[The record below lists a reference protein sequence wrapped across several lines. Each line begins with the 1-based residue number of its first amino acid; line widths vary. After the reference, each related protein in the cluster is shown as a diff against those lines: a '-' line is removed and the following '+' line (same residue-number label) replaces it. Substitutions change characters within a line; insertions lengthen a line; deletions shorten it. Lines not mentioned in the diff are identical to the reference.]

1 MRFIGLFDVKV
12 AEVAACVGLGVS
24 FEGGRVGAGV
34 FVRGVEGFGTGAVG
48 TEYVHCG
55 INRRSRG

>member
-24 FEGGRVGAGV
+24 FEGGRVRAGV

-48 TEYVHCG
+48 TEYVHC
-55 INRRSRG
+55 RV